1 MINVAVLGAGFMGST
16 HAHAYAKLRSVRL
29 AAIVDPIEEK
39 SKLLANE
46 LNTTALAD
54 AADVLNDPSIDIID
68 ITLPTAL
75 HRDFALKA
83 FHAGKHVLVEKP
95 FALNLQEIDDI
106 IAAQKSAGKLL
117 MVAQV
122 LRFSPEYAA
131 IRQVILNGRLGKPI
145 AAYGYR
151 LTNPPQWANWFAN
164 VKMSGGTVL
173 DLMIHD
179 LDVMNW
185 MFGTPDSISAVGVR
199 GQGGN
204 WPHAVAQL
212 HYSDLIA
219 TDEVSHAMP
228 LDYPFT
234 AGLRVVCEGG
244 AIEFHLRAGGASLEQ
259 GKPEHYLLIHE
270 PGRPSQPVDF
280 TPEDMYEREVAYFV
294 ECVQKNS
301 QPITVTPQDARLAVQ
316 TSLAVVKALETGQQV
331 RLTNL

>member
-16 HAHAYAKLRSVRL
+16 HARAYAKLSSVHL

-39 SKLLANE
+39 SKPLAAE
-46 LNTTALAD
+46 LNAVAWPD
-54 AADVLNDPSIDIID
+54 AEIVLNDPSIDIID
-68 ITLPTAL
+68 ITLPTSL
-75 HRDFALKA
+75 HREFALKA
-83 FHAGKHVLVEKP
+83 FQAGKHVLLEKP
-95 FALNLQEIDDI
+95 FALNLEEIDDI
-106 IAAQKSAGKLL
+106 IAAQQEAGKLF

-122 LRFSPEYAA
+122 LRFSPEYTA
-131 IRQVILNGRLGKPI
+131 IRQVIRDGRLGKPL

-164 VKMSGGTVL
+164 IKISGGTVL

-185 MFGTPDSISAVGVR
+185 MFGKPEFVSAVGVR

-212 HYSDLIA
+212 HYPGLVA

-234 AGLRVVCEGG
+234 AGLRLVCEGG
-244 AIEFHLRAGGASLEQ
+244 AMEYHLRAGGASFEQ
-259 GKPEHYLLIHE
+259 GKPEHYLIIHE
-270 PGRPSQPVDF
+270 PGRPSQPLAF
-280 TPEDMYEREVAYFV
+280 TPGVIYENEIAYFV
-294 ECVQKNS
+294 QCVQNNV
-301 QPITVTPQDARLAVQ
+301 QPTVVTPQDARLAVQ
-316 TSLAVVKALETGQQV
+316 TSLAVVKALEGGQSV
-331 RLTNL
+331 RLD

>member
-16 HAHAYAKLRSVRL
+16 HAHAYAKLPSVRL

-39 SKLLANE
+39 SRLLAVE
-46 LNTTALAD
+46 LNTAALPD
-54 AADVLNDPSIDIID
+54 AIAVLNDPSIDIID

-75 HRDFALKA
+75 HRDYALRA
-83 FHAGKHVLVEKP
+83 LQAGKHVLVEKP
-95 FALNLQEIDDI
+95 FALNLEEIDDI
-106 IAAQKSAGKLL
+106 IAAQKIAGNVL

-122 LRFSPEYAA
+122 LRFSPEYAT
-131 IRQVILNGRLGKPI
+131 IRQVVQSGRLGKPV

-151 LTNPPQWANWFAN
+151 LTNPPQWASWFAN
-164 VKMSGGTVL
+164 VKISGGTVL

-185 MFGTPDSISAVGVR
+185 MFGKPEYVSAVGVR

-204 WPHAVAQL
+204 WPHAIAQL
-212 HYSDLIA
+212 HYPDLVA

-234 AGLRVVCEGG
+234 AGLRLVCEGG
-244 AIEFHLRAGGASLEQ
+244 AIEYHLRAGGASFEQ

-270 PGRPSQPVDF
+270 PGRPSQPLAF
-280 TPEDMYEREVAYFV
+280 TPDDLYEREVAYFV
-294 ECVQKNS
+294 QCVQNRV
-301 QPITVTPQDARLAVQ
+301 QPVIVTPQDARLAVQ
-316 TSLAVVKALETGQQV
+316 TALAVVKSLESGQTI
-331 RLTNL
+331 RLE